1 MAFTQIYVN
10 LPVTDLDASKK
21 VYTAM
26 GGTINPDFTGDTSAQ
41 VVFTDAVVVQLMT
54 RETFATFTKRDTAD
68 GPIEVIN
75 ALAAGSREEVD
86 RLADAALAAGA
97 TEPREAQD
105 MGWLYNRA
113 VDDPDGH
120 CWELLAYNPG
130 AMDEDTATGQG

>member
-10 LPVTDLDASKK
+10 LPVSDLEASTK

-41 VVFTDAVVVQLMT
+41 VVFADAIVVQLMT

-75 ALAAGSREEVD
+75 ALAAGSRDEVD
-86 RLADAALAAGA
+86 RLVDAALAAGA

-113 VDDPDGH
+113 IDDPDGH
-120 CWELLAYNPG
+120 SWELLAYDPA
-130 AMDEDTATGQG
+130 AMGENTTTGQD

>member
-1 MAFTQIYVN
+1 MALTQIYVN
-10 LPVTDLDASKK
+10 LPVTDLEASTK

-41 VVFTDAVVVQLMT
+41 VVFADAVVVQLMT
-54 RETFATFTKRDTAD
+54 RETFATFTKRDIAD

-97 TEPREAQD
+97 TEPREVQD
-105 MGWLYNRA
+105 LGWLYNRA
-113 VDDPDGH
+113 IDDPDGH
-120 CWELLAYNPG
+120 CWELLAYDAG
-130 AMDEDTATGQG
+130 APSEDATTLEG

>member
-10 LPVTDLDASKK
+10 LPVTDLETSKK
-21 VYTAM
+21 MYTAM

-41 VVFTDAVVVQLMT
+41 VVFADAVVVQLMT
-54 RETFATFTKRDTAD
+54 RETFATFTKRDIAD

-75 ALAAGSREEVD
+75 ALAVGSREEVD

-113 VDDPDGH
+113 IDDPDGH
-120 CWELLAYNPG
+120 CWELLAYDPA
-130 AMDEDTATGQG
+130 AMGDGSATAQG

>member
-10 LPVTDLDASKK
+10 LPVTDLETSKK
-21 VYTAM
+21 MYTAM

-41 VVFTDAVVVQLMT
+41 VVFADAVVVQLMT

-113 VDDPDGH
+113 IDDPDGH
-120 CWELLAYNPG
+120 CWELLAYDPV
-130 AMDEDTATGQG
+130 AMGDGSATAQG

>member
-10 LPVTDLDASKK
+10 LPVTDLEASKK
-21 VYTAM
+21 VYTAL

-41 VVFTDAVVVQLMT
+41 VVFADAIVVQLMT

-75 ALAAGSREEVD
+75 ALAVGSREDVD
-86 RLADAALAAGA
+86 RFADAALAAGA

-120 CWELLAYNPG
+120 SWELLAYNPG
-130 AMDEDTATGQG
+130 AADHE